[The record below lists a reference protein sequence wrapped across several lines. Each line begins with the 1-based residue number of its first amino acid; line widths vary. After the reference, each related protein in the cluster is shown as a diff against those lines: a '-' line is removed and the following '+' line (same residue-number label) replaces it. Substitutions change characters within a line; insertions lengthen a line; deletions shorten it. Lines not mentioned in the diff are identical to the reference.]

1 MINLNAIIIF
11 CMIYNFLILW
21 TSLSINYACI
31 TSWFLLLAQRNTFYQ
46 LIHCVLLFFSKI
58 KIIFLVSFIWYFN
71 WHMSYIIS
79 SFFFFFFFSFL
90 RGSYTISLFWSNVLY
105 HITLYGHVIWYD
117 MTWHDV
123 SWSFLNLWNN

>member
-46 LIHCVLLFFSKI
+46 LIQCVLLFFSKI

-79 SFFFFFFFSFL
+79 FFFLFFFFKRVLHHIFIL
-90 RGSYTISLFWSNVLY
+90 VKCLISYHTIW
-105 HITLYGHVIWYD
+105 TCDMIWHY
-117 MTWHDV
+117 MTWCV
-123 SWSFLNLWNN
+123 LILFEFME